1 MVRSVEFKYNINE
14 LTTEVSDDE
23 VKLNDLVK
31 ISLKTQ
37 SPIVFDK
44 YADLKSSGSAILID
58 ETSNITV
65 GALMFV

>member
-1 MVRSVEFKYNINE
+1 
-14 LTTEVSDDE
+14 LTKEESDDE

-31 ISLKTQ
+31 ITLKTQ
-37 SPIVFDK
+37 SPIAYDK
-44 YADLKSSGSAILID
+44 YADLKTNGAAVLID